1 MMQRGSDVARLPL
14 AGSRRIRM
22 TRLTAWV
29 CALLALLIAAPALGA
44 LETFDTKRALRESQ
58 AAIGHRP
65 GDYRF
70 TDTEG
75 KTVRLSA
82 FRGKPLVV
90 SFVYTGCFQVCPT
103 TTKHLETMVRQAERA
118 LGPGTFRVAT
128 VGFNLPFDSPEA
140 MRDFA
145 RKQGVRN
152 PNWSFLSPEAGS
164 VQALLADF
172 GFVSEATP
180 AGFDHLLQVSIVD
193 AEGRIYRQVYGDAF
207 DAPQFVG
214 PLLELAQ
221 NAPRPAGTLSGLI
234 DEIRLLCTVYDPASG
249 KYRVNYAVLIEILI
263 GTSVLLVGITS
274 VVIEWRR
281 RRRADGAGVDAG
293 HGRRSAT
300 S

>member
-1 MMQRGSDVARLPL
+1 MMRRGGNVARLPL
-14 AGSRRIRM
+14 EGHRRMRM
-22 TRLTAWV
+22 TRLAAWI
-29 CALLALLIAAPALGA
+29 CALLALLFAAPAHA
-44 LETFDTKRALRESQ
+44 AFDTQRALRESQ
-58 AAIGHRP
+58 AAIGRAP
-65 GDYRF
+65 ADYRF

-75 KTVRLSA
+75 KAVRLSA

-103 TTKHLETMVRQAERA
+103 TTKHLESMVRQAERA
-118 LGPGTFRVAT
+118 LGPGSFRIAT

-152 PNWSFLSPEAGS
+152 PNWSFLSPETGS
-164 VQALLADF
+164 VDAMLADF
-172 GFVSEATP
+172 GFLSEATP

-221 NAPRPAGTLSGLI
+221 NAPRPAEGLAGFI
-234 DEIRLLCTVYDPASG
+234 NEIRLLCTIYDPAAG
-249 KYRVNYAVLIEILI
+249 KYRVNYAIVIEILI
-263 GTSVLLVGITS
+263 GASVLLVGVTS

-281 RRRADGAGVDAG
+281 RRRTVDARVEAG
-293 HGRRSAT
+293 QGRSRAVS
-300 S
+300 

>member
-1 MMQRGSDVARLPL
+1 MTRLPL

-22 TRLTAWV
+22 TRLVAWLCALFAL
-29 CALLALLIAAPALGA
+29 CALLAPVPALSA
-44 LETFDTKRALRESQ
+44 FDTKRALRESQ
-58 AAIGHRP
+58 AAIGRRP
-65 GDYRF
+65 ADYRF

-75 KTVRLSA
+75 RAVRLSE

-103 TTKHLETMVRQAERA
+103 TTKHLERMVRQAERA
-118 LGPGTFRVAT
+118 IGPGTFRIAT
-128 VGFNLPFDSPEA
+128 IGFNLPFDTPEA

-145 RKQGVRN
+145 RKQGVRDA
-152 PNWSFLSPEAGS
+152 NWSFLSPESGG
-164 VQALLADF
+164 VEALLADF

-221 NAPRPAGTLSGLI
+221 NAPRPDSGLAGLL
-234 DEIRLLCTVYDPASG
+234 DGIRLLCTIYDPAAG
-249 KYRVNYAVLIEILI
+249 KYRVNYAIVIEILV
-263 GTSVLLVGITS
+263 GASVLLVGATS
-274 VVIEWRR
+274 VAIEWRR
-281 RRRADGAGVDAG
+281 RRRAD
-293 HGRRSAT
+293 HGRVEPG
-300 S
+300 